1 MFKVFLKTI
10 ISKSIHFLQVSSCG
24 SFCLGVLCSKPWIV
38 KWWSLLWAQLL
49 WRGCYGGDRAGML
62 GGGREARI
70 LPILVT
76 MRGYTRNYHH
86 QSRPLRPP
94 PDTEYPSAP
103 SRSHKYWSTLNLGR
117 YYGTNCWGATDGH
130 MQWDLDPTQPI
141 KTFFI
146 VIFSKHLRCG
156 EQYHVPEN
164 ISIPLLCEQWAL
176 WAAELQTKV
185 PEAYAKFY
193 NHEEGPY

>member
-1 MFKVFLKTI
+1 M
-10 ISKSIHFLQVSSCG
+10 
-24 SFCLGVLCSKPWIV
+24 LCSKPWLV

-49 WRGCYGGDRAGML
+49 WRGCYGADRAGML

-103 SRSHKYWSTLNLGR
+103 SRSHQSWSTLNLGR

-130 MQWDLDPTQPI
+130 MQWDLDPTRSI

-156 EQYHVPEN
+156 EQYQDPEN
-164 ISIPLLCEQWAL
+164 ISIPLLCERWAVSGRASNEGSRSL
-176 WAAELQTKV
+176 CEVLQSRRR
-185 PEAYAKFY
+185 PLL
-193 NHEEGPY
+193 GPSPGWKWLLPLSHWRHY